1 MGGNVPKTH
10 GVGITSGLKMK
21 KGGSVASL
29 GLAGNN
35 PSKKIGP
42 DNKQREA
49 HSPFAAIL
57 PFLGVGTRF
66 LPAFGR
72 ALGMGGSKG
81 GLEGLKRIIL
91 GGQEG
96 AAFGRGF
103 NPVTGTAKNVLV
115 KAGKGKP
122 GTKGYK
128 PPVRKD
134 MNRKEYMDFLR
145 KSDPD
150 KFAKEFGRFG
160 LGKFGRGRQALRALE
175 VGTVPAAGIGAISA
189 ALPEYEQ
196 KPETPIR
203 NLADTLFREAPE
215 AALNLFAGLP
225 SGALGLLAGQGAAG
239 FFPAQAITSALY
251 DDKKDKVGSSLV
263 DESEAAKTQKEQKD
277 EFAGL
282 EDKAA
287 RMAAAIT
294 KEDNLATLSQ
304 AASDFGAAALSGA
317 DLSESLRA
325 GSASIFDELGRRRSI
340 EENVAGTLV
349 QSVLADEATQS
360 AMIAEAAKTGDPQA
374 VNRMQKYF
382 AGYNEGVTNILPID
396 AKGKPDY
403 ANMAPG
409 TVYMDLEGV
418 TGGRYFASNADGS
431 STQPFDSV
439 EDANAFA
446 QS

>member
-1 MGGNVPKTH
+1 M
-10 GVGITSGLKMK
+10 
-21 KGGSVASL
+21 
-29 GLAGNN
+29 
-35 PSKKIGP
+35 
-42 DNKQREA
+42 
-49 HSPFAAIL
+49 
-57 PFLGVGTRF
+57 
-66 LPAFGR
+66 
-72 ALGMGGSKG
+72 
-81 GLEGLKRIIL
+81 
-91 GGQEG
+91 
-96 AAFGRGF
+96 
-103 NPVTGTAKNVLV
+103 
-115 KAGKGKP
+115 
-122 GTKGYK
+122 
-128 PPVRKD
+128 
-134 MNRKEYMDFLR
+134 
-145 KSDPD
+145 
-150 KFAKEFGRFG
+150 
-160 LGKFGRGRQALRALE
+160 
-175 VGTVPAAGIGAISA
+175 GTVPAAGIGAISSA
-189 ALPEYEQ
+189 FPEYEQ

-225 SGALGLLAGQGAAG
+225 SGALGLLAGQGTAG

-251 DDKKDKVGSSLV
+251 DDKKGKVGSKLV
-263 DESEAAKTQKEQKD
+263 PESDAAKTQKEQKD

-382 AGYNEGVTNILPID
+382 DGYNEGVTNILPID